1 MWWVVAFYLAC
12 SRSHLE
18 RRKKKWERPV
28 LMALSMISRPLGAD
42 YSRAARLALED
53 VHRQPIPGD
62 GGDRLGH
69 VERATLATHAEA
81 GV

>member
-1 MWWVVAFYLAC
+1 MWVVAFYLAC
-12 SRSHLE
+12 SSRSRLE
-18 RRKKKWERPV
+18 RRKTNWERPA